1 VAGSAKRERQLA
13 REHYERQQARRRESA
28 DRRRKLQQGGAIAL
42 AVALVIGGVVA
53 LALALNGNEESTVA
67 TKGADSPTPTSEATS
82 SPSPSATEGAGCTY
96 SKTGEPAA
104 KDVGIPSY
112 DASHPEQY
120 ERPFTATLVTN
131 RGDVTIEMA
140 TAEAPC
146 TTNSFR
152 HLADEGYFDGT
163 SCHRLTTSN
172 IFVLQCGDPTGS
184 GSGGPGYQFGEE
196 NLPADGENNY
206 PAGTVA
212 MANAGSGT
220 NGSQFFLVY
229 EDTTLPPD
237 YTIFGTVTKGL
248 DVVQAVAE
256 AGVEGGGGDG
266 TPAKP
271 VTIESVRIPGK
282 G

>member
-104 KDVGIPSY
+104 TDVGIPSY